1 MRLSRIVVYLPT
13 TPRLMPKLKRRFDPT
28 PYLLLLPTVIF
39 VALFTAWPT
48 LISVYQSFFRQQLN
62 IAKYRVPSFI
72 GIGNYQKL
80 FTDERFLLVLKNTAI
95 YVIFTVPLSLVL
107 AFLFALLLNRKLRGI
122 GFDRLAFFH
131 PTILPMVSAATIWMF
146 FFTPDYGIFNT
157 TLTAI
162 GYNGPQNWTANP
174 DLALLSVMIVAVW
187 KNAGYYM
194 IFYLAGIQN
203 LPINVFEAAAL
214 DGANWWQILWRIT
227 FPLLRRTTL
236 FISTIAFISAFQT
249 IDHIF
254 VLTGGG
260 PSHASTVLLF
270 ELWQERFEN
279 QDIGLAATVTVIL
292 VVVLLLFTVT
302 NFVLSERKEIGND

>member
-1 MRLSRIVVYLPT
+1 MANAHLSV
-13 TPRLMPKLKRRFDPT
+13 
-28 PYLLLLPTVIF
+28 
-39 VALFTAWPT
+39 
-48 LISVYQSFFRQQLN
+48 S
-62 IAKYRVPSFI
+62 
-72 GIGNYQKL
+72 KL
-80 FTDERFLLVLKNTAI
+80 FSTTVEHCQVPRAFVYWHRQLSEIVHRRAI
-95 YVIFTVPLSLVL
+95 F
-107 AFLFALLLNRKLRGI
+107 
-122 GFDRLAFFH
+122 
-131 PTILPMVSAATIWMF
+131 
-146 FFTPDYGIFNT
+146 
-157 TLTAI
+157 
-162 GYNGPQNWTANP
+162 
-174 DLALLSVMIVAVW
+174 
-187 KNAGYYM
+187 
-194 IFYLAGIQN
+194 AGIEKHSDLCHLHSSAQSGVGVSLCAVVESKATWHWFCQTGILSPHDPADGERGDYLD

-270 ELWQERFEN
+270 ELWQERFQN

>member
-1 MRLSRIVVYLPT
+1 
-13 TPRLMPKLKRRFDPT
+13 MPKLKRRFDPT

-122 GFDRLAFFH
+122 GFARLAFFH

-194 IFYLAGIQN
+194 IFYLAGIQRKRS
-203 LPINVFEAAAL
+203 P
-214 DGANWWQILWRIT
+214 R
-227 FPLLRRTTL
+227 
-236 FISTIAFISAFQT
+236 
-249 IDHIF
+249 F
-254 VLTGGG
+254 VLDNPGTARVSVVTRDRKSGYWSCRYGYCDFG
-260 PSHASTVLLF
+260 CGALALYSHKFCAF
-270 ELWQERFEN
+270 RAQGDR
-279 QDIGLAATVTVIL
+279 
-292 VVVLLLFTVT
+292 
-302 NFVLSERKEIGND
+302 R